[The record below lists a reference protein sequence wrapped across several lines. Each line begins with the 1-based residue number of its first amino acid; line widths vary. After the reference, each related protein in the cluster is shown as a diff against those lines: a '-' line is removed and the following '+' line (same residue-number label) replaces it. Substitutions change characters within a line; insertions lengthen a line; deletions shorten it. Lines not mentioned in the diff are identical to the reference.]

1 MDTSGGNDGNYKAG
15 FWVSLAGHCVCV
27 VFIAASALFG
37 SFFKKEKPEPV
48 PFTLLPPPSEK
59 TDVSEE
65 KTVSPQKT
73 PEIKV
78 KEFKDLKEIELP
90 PEPPAE
96 LPEPLPEPPSAPKPK
111 PEKPKP
117 VAKDSN
123 RAKPIPPKKVSAAE
137 FFKNRKPARQNK
149 PESKRK
155 NYDYKIAKV
164 KSDLSSKIKTASS
177 SEYSGEISSSE
188 FDAYQSEV
196 YALLRRNWILPE
208 ECAGMD
214 LVVSVRFTIGANGK
228 VSGIRV
234 LNSSGERV
242 FDKSVEKVLNS
253 LTFRSPP
260 RGKPLALAIN
270 FRAEDL

>member
-59 TDVSEE
+59 TDVSKE
-65 KTVSPQKT
+65 KTVQT
-73 PEIKV
+73 PKPSEIKV
-78 KEFKDLKEIELP
+78 KEFERLDEIELP

-96 LPEPLPEPPSAPKPK
+96 LPEPANPAPKPEPK

-123 RAKPIPPKKVSAAE
+123 RAKPIPPKRVSAAE
-137 FFKNRKPARQNK
+137 FFKNRKPQRQNK
-149 PESKRK
+149 PKSSPR
-155 NYDYKIAKV
+155 NSDYKITKV
-164 KSDLSSKIKTASS
+164 KSDLSSKIKPLSS
-177 SEYSGEISSSE
+177 SAYSGEVSSYES
-188 FDAYQSEV
+188 DAYQSEV

-214 LVVSVRFTIGANGK
+214 LVVGVRFTIGANGK
-228 VSGIRV
+228 VSGIRI
-234 LNSSGERV
+234 LDSSGESV
-242 FDKSVEKVLNS
+242 FDKSVENVLKS

-260 RGKPLALAIN
+260 RGKPLTLAIN
-270 FRAEDL
+270 FRAEEL